1 MYLIMKYAEYYVK
14 QNIVSLNIQFDIF
27 TKSFINYLLTSKI
40 ALNHVKASIII
51 KKKKSIKNFH
61 LYKVKFTLIY
71 NHKND
76 CEYDQ
81 KILSIK
87 KGSDKNN
94 SYNAEP
100 SIKGRNDGAQNVFP
114 SKKIQLNYVNYS
126 VNKREDDSVHIEKSE
141 HNEKR
146 EIYEKDVY
154 KKYNNNSTNFLRYNK
169 PIKKGGIYYTE
180 HKNLD
185 NDKNICAD
193 KCINRKT
200 ENGNEAKKR
209 FVETKPNGIHGSNNK
224 NETKTGTVQALK
236 EKNEENKN
244 KKFENNQFCDLTSV
258 LEIQEIFSKGEFS
271 KEINV
276 QLKEKKKKLCKY
288 IMLPSMLTII
298 NGKIKSI
305 NFLLN
310 KKLSIIL
317 LVEII
322 VNRKNTSFFDIY
334 KNRELDNML
343 KLKENIIQCKVCNKN
358 IMFYTNINLIMPYV
372 YLNIPNFFDHA
383 FCEECETV
391 SWDSIKDTDNNIYI
405 FSNSLCFNYNLT
417 DHYNIV
423 INRNEAKNYR
433 YFFFCEFCY
442 NTLGYLENERNR
454 SIANFSKMN
463 NGASKINNNMS
474 AVLCGLSK
482 STNKDEYVNINQF
495 FLLKSNDSKYPLIEN
510 NPDKC
515 KEIVKENVPFH
526 EKKKTTD
533 HFEKCAQKN
542 SSEDNNNVNSDNTNC
557 ENLNLKIY
565 LFKHKIK
572 MLLKNKNIFKSYN
585 DLLFLSEYM
594 HNKMEKHNIA
604 TFYLKSYEQIK
615 IIEIKILIKKLYICN
630 IMNTKKHY
638 DENSICFQKVMKVL
652 YCLKKQG
659 DENKISNSEIIN
671 ISKNVYNDVLKMLI
685 NYSFKSDIFANAL
698 FSYLHL
704 VQ

>member
-1 MYLIMKYAEYYVK
+1 MKYAEYYVK

-51 KKKKSIKNFH
+51 KKKKNIKNFH

-71 NHKND
+71 NHKNYSEND
-76 CEYDQ
+76 K

-87 KGSDKNN
+87 KCSDINN
-94 SYNAEP
+94 SYNAES
-100 SIKGRNDGAQNVFP
+100 SIKGENDGAQNAFP
-114 SKKIQLNYVNYS
+114 SKKIQLNCVNYS
-126 VNKREDDSVHIEKSE
+126 VNKREDNSVHIEKRE
-141 HNEKR
+141 HN
-146 EIYEKDVY
+146 EIYEKDAY
-154 KKYNNNSTNFLRYNK
+154 KKYNNNNNSLNSLRYNK
-169 PIKKGGIYYTE
+169 LIKKEEIYFSKY
-180 HKNLD
+180 KNLD
-185 NDKNICAD
+185 IDEKICTD
-193 KCINRKT
+193 KCINTKT
-200 ENGNEAKKR
+200 ENENGTKKNEMKKR
-209 FVETKPNGIHGSNNK
+209 SVEIKQNDIHCNNNN
-224 NETKTGTVQALK
+224 NETKMNTFQTLK
-236 EKNEENKN
+236 GKNEEK
-244 KKFENNQFCDLTSV
+244 KKTKFENNKFCDLNSI

-271 KEINV
+271 KEINI
-276 QLKEKKKKLCKY
+276 QLKEKKKKMCKY
-288 IMLPSMLTII
+288 IMLPSMLTIL

-305 NFLLN
+305 NFVLN

-322 VNRKNTSFFDIY
+322 VNRKNSSFFDIC

-343 KLKENIIQCKVCNKN
+343 KLKENIIQCKVCNEN

-391 SWDSIKDTDNNIYI
+391 SWESIKDTDNNIYI
-405 FSNSLCFNYNLT
+405 FSNSLCFNYNLIN
-417 DHYNIV
+417 HYNIV
-423 INRNEAKNYR
+423 INRNEAKKYR

-463 NGASKINNNMS
+463 NGIKEINNNMNV
-474 AVLCGLSK
+474 VLCGLNK
-482 STNKDEYVNINQF
+482 NINKDEYININQF
-495 FLLKSNDSKYPLIEN
+495 FLLNSNKPKYPLIEN
-510 NPDKC
+510 NPDKY
-515 KEIVKENVPFH
+515 KENLLFH

-533 HFEKCAQKN
+533 HFEKCAKKN
-542 SSEDNNNVNSDNTNC
+542 TLENNNNVNSDNNNC
-557 ENLNLKIY
+557 ENFNLKIY

-572 MLLKNKNIFKSYN
+572 MLLKNNNIFKSYN
-585 DLLFLSEYM
+585 DSLFLSEYM

-604 TFYLKSYEQIK
+604 IFYLKSYEKIK
-615 IIEIKILIKKLYICN
+615 MIEIKILIKKLYICN
-630 IMNTKKHY
+630 IMNTKKYY

-652 YCLKKQG
+652 YCLKKKG

-671 ISKNVYNDVLKMLI
+671 ISKNIYDDVLKMLI
-685 NYSFKSDIFANAL
+685 NYSFKSDIFENTF